1 MVVVG
6 CAVERGAVTSEFG
19 GVTSGVDGAD
29 TGESVQE
36 SLIHWGHSEE
46 VVAEQEKG
54 RE

>member
-19 GVTSGVDGAD
+19 GVTSVVDGAD
-29 TGESVQE
+29 TGESVQRG
-36 SLIHWGHSEE
+36 LIHCGYPEE
-46 VVAEQEKG
+46 VVAEQGKG